1 MFYHLL
7 ISLPLLVC
15 LFWAVFFLIRC
26 VMHNGEVR
34 VNRMLTLFYAA
45 TTVLYGDHW
54 MYFSGYPSFA
64 GEWSYAIV
72 NLSVYP
78 LFYMY
83 LRALVRTHEGRDYVW
98 MLMPALVIAL
108 SYPLL
113 RNIEWGIVALGLF
126 ARVCFAAQVVWV
138 WVQGSR
144 LLQKARKQMD
154 DTYSDYRSD
163 LLRPINILLQL
174 FGVTAVASMLLNVI
188 GRGFFAEGV
197 LAGIPA
203 VIMTI
208 LLYGLGYVA
217 ADTVLPRDLEQKDT
231 EEPQEGEIQGSKT
244 PLSDEEDV
252 LMTKIDQLMCDR
264 RLYRNPSLTIHDL
277 ASAVGSNRTYVSN
290 CINRNRGLSFSQ
302 YVATFRVANVQRIL
316 TDPRYHSDHDAIADA
331 ISQSGFLTDQ
341 TFYRVFKETTGA
353 TPLQYRQ
360 RELRR

>member
-1 MFYHLL
+1 MGDSCAGAL
-7 ISLPLLVC
+7 
-15 LFWAVFFLIRC
+15 RT
-26 VMHNGEVR
+26 R
-34 VNRMLTLFYAA
+34 VL
-45 TTVLYGDHW
+45 
-54 MYFSGYPSFA
+54 
-64 GEWSYAIV
+64 
-72 NLSVYP
+72 
-78 LFYMY
+78 
-83 LRALVRTHEGRDYVW
+83 
-98 MLMPALVIAL
+98 
-108 SYPLL
+108 
-113 RNIEWGIVALGLF
+113 
-126 ARVCFAAQVVWV
+126 FAAQVVWV

-188 GRGFFAEGV
+188 GREFFAEGV

-217 ADTVLPRDLEQKDT
+217 ADTELPRDQEQKDT

-244 PLSDEEDV
+244 PLSDEADV
-252 LMTKIDQLMCDR
+252 LMTKIDQLMRDR
-264 RLYRNPSLTIHDL
+264 RLYRNPSLTIHEL

-302 YVATFRVANVQRIL
+302 YVATFRVANAQRIL

-331 ISQSGFLTDQ
+331 IAQSGFLTDQ
-341 TFYRVFKETTGA
+341 TFYRVFKETTGS